1 MDRKKWSIF
10 FPVLIVLVLSVPLV
24 TSTLWVDIKDVREV
38 AKGSESTG
46 GIFSGFT
53 ENTGTTVHIIPPS
66 VIDDNIPDTT
76 EKVNY
81 TTPTGQNVTIEQ
93 RTPKG
98 TLIGGILNALVMAGI
113 AVIAAFGIFMLFKLR
128 RRLTLKLF
136 FAAALGLCS
145 SVSLMLYLYLSR
157 SMGEDLFGIT
167 IPDSYPLYGAIVVIG
182 CIAGYL
188 IVRNMVFRS
197 LDPKRKNPALIAF
210 CILLGPF
217 LAIVLPFWVVLFL
230 LVMISLWD
238 LWAAKRGIIKEMVN
252 LSDQHKKEERVTKRA
267 AAASPGPNA
276 GTETVKPTPMTKR
289 KPLIQVNA
297 GEDITTYGLYEGKHY
312 SLGIGDFIFF
322 SLLVSAT
329 FKWMLLKLPFAGFYS
344 PFWGEILAVE
354 LTVLVAMAIM
364 FGLDKTLSYLDKET
378 VMPGLPLSILWGT
391 VTLIILGLFLEVW
404 NLLVVG
410 RAFNPF

>member
-10 FPVLIVLVLSVPLV
+10 TPVLIVLILSVPIV
-24 TSTLWVDIKDVREV
+24 TSTLWVDIKDVRDV

-46 GIFSGFT
+46 GFFSGFT

-66 VIDDNIPDTT
+66 VIDNTIPDTT

-81 TTPTGQNVTIEQ
+81 TTPTGENITVEQ

-98 TLIGGILNALVMAGI
+98 TLIGGILNALVMVGI

-128 RRLTLKLF
+128 RKLTLKLF

-157 SMGEDLFGIT
+157 SMSEDLFGIT
-167 IPDSYPLYGAIVVIG
+167 IPDSYPFYGAIVVIG

-188 IVRNMVFRS
+188 IVWNMVFRS
-197 LDPKRKNPALIAF
+197 LDPKRKNPALVAF
-210 CILLGPF
+210 CIILGPF

-252 LSDQHKKEERVTKRA
+252 LSDQHKKEERA
-267 AAASPGPNA
+267 ANKTAKLKKAEQATSVAAHSSPPR
-276 GTETVKPTPMTKR
+276 R
-289 KPLIQVNA
+289 KPLLQVKA

-344 PFWGEILAVE
+344 PFWGEVLAVE
-354 LTVLVAMAIM
+354 LTVLVAMAIL
-364 FGLDKTLSYLDKET
+364 FGLDKTLSYLDRET

-391 VTLIILGLFLEVW
+391 VTLIVLALFLEAW
-404 NLLVVG
+404 NLIMVG

>member
-10 FPVLIVLVLSVPLV
+10 APVLMVLMLSVPIV
-24 TSTLWVDIKDVREV
+24 TSTLWLDIKDVREV

-46 GIFSGFT
+46 GLFSGFT
-53 ENTGTTVHIIPPS
+53 ENTGTAVNIIPPAI
-66 VIDDNIPDTT
+66 IDNTIPDAT

-81 TTPTGQNVTIEQ
+81 TTPSGQNVTIEQ
-93 RTPKG
+93 RTPRG
-98 TLIGGILNALVMAGI
+98 TLIGGVLNALVMAGI
-113 AVIAAFGIFMLFKLR
+113 AVLAAFGIFLLFKLR

-136 FAAALGLCS
+136 FAMALGLCS
-145 SVSLMLYLYLSR
+145 SISLMLYLYLSR
-157 SMGEDLFGIT
+157 SMGEDLLGISL
-167 IPDSYPLYGAIVVIG
+167 PDSIPFIAAIIVIG
-182 CIAGYL
+182 AVAGYL

-210 CILLGPF
+210 CVLLGPF

-230 LVMISLWD
+230 LVLISVWD
-238 LWAAKRGIIKEMVN
+238 LWAAKRGIIKEMVH

-267 AAASPGPNA
+267 AAASPGLKA

-329 FKWMLLKLPFAGFYS
+329 FKWMMLKLPFAGFYS
-344 PFWGEILAVE
+344 PFWGEVLAVE
-354 LTVLVAMAIM
+354 LTILVAMAVL
-364 FGLDKTLSYLDKET
+364 FGLDKTLSYLDRET

-391 VTLIILGLFLEVW
+391 VTLIVLGLILEAW
-404 NLLVVG
+404 NLVMVG

>member
-81 TTPTGQNVTIEQ
+81 TTSTGQNVTIEQ

-128 RRLTLKLF
+128 RKLTLKLF

-157 SMGEDLFGIT
+157 SMGEDLFGINL
-167 IPDSYPLYGAIVVIG
+167 PDSYPLLGAIVIIG
-182 CIAGYL
+182 IIAGFL
-188 IVRNMVFRS
+188 IVRNMVFRA

-230 LVMISLWD
+230 LVLISLWD

-252 LSDQHKKEERVTKRA
+252 LSDQHKKEERVTKKA
-267 AAASPGPNA
+267 TAASQGQKA
-276 GTETVKPTPMTKR
+276 GIETVKPTPMTKR

-344 PFWGEILAVE
+344 PFWGEVLAVE
-354 LTVLVAMAIM
+354 LTVLVAMAIL
-364 FGLDKTLSYLDKET
+364 FGLDKTLSYLDRET

-391 VTLIILGLFLEVW
+391 VTLIILGLFLEAW
-404 NLLVVG
+404 NLIMVG

>member
-10 FPVLIVLVLSVPLV
+10 TPVLIVLMLSVPIV
-24 TSTLWVDIKDVREV
+24 TSTLWVDIKDVRDV

-66 VIDDNIPDTT
+66 VIDNTIPDAT

-81 TTPTGQNVTIEQ
+81 TTPTGQNITVEQ

-128 RRLTLKLF
+128 RKLTLKLF

-157 SMGEDLFGIT
+157 SMSEDLFGIT
-167 IPDSYPLYGAIVVIG
+167 IPDSYPFYGAIVVIG
-182 CIAGYL
+182 CLAGYL

-252 LSDQHKKEERVTKRA
+252 LSDQDKKEERA
-267 AAASPGPNA
+267 ARKVAKAKEAEQATPVA
-276 GTETVKPTPMTKR
+276 VHPTPPKR
-289 KPLIQVNA
+289 RPLLQVKA

-344 PFWGEILAVE
+344 PFWGEVLAVE
-354 LTVLVAMAIM
+354 LTVLVAMAIL

-391 VTLIILGLFLEVW
+391 VTLIVLALFLEAW
-404 NLLVVG
+404 NLIVVG